1 MRASGTPP
9 QGQYLVYILFGYR
22 NQSDTNQESSRVMGM
37 PLPRAAEFMR
47 CALGV
52 LAVLEVLLIMIPV
65 KPGVATEVR

>member
-1 MRASGTPP
+1 
-9 QGQYLVYILFGYR
+9 
-22 NQSDTNQESSRVMGM
+22 M